1 MRTFLL
7 IFFVTVLVI
16 SNVFASDLSC
26 GSKIISIG
34 DRKFDILR
42 KCGNPANVE
51 VWEEVRIG
59 SPLLVPGNE
68 PRRIP
73 SILKEYVTI
82 EEWEYNLGPG
92 RLIRYLR
99 FENGILKT
107 ISTGDYGY

>member
-1 MRTFLL
+1 MRTFPL
-7 IFFVTVLVI
+7 IFVLITIVAC
-16 SNVFASDLSC
+16 NAFASDFSC

-34 DRKFDILR
+34 ERKFDILR

-59 SPLLVPGNE
+59 SSLLVPGDE